1 MLYNLNNQ
9 TINIQISKKDLFKI
23 SDGSQQDSRTREGP
37 LNFQPET
44 ISTSIYFENAPIGIE
59 KSATVKMTTFRTIKM
74 KGGCSRP
81 IISKPNIVQ
90 LYIYLLFQ
98 ASREL
103 NTIYFK
109 QQFQL
114 LKVAKLKIDVFC
126 SDVFSDLGFLMFEN
140 LLDLK
145 IVLGFGFNLFHFNFS
160 LDLVIIVNCDCES

>member
-1 MLYNLNNQ
+1 MRQHLSTRIHCLFVSNKRQNPN
-9 TINIQISKKDLFKI
+9 TDLFKI

-90 LYIYLLFQ
+90 LYIYLLF
-98 ASREL
+98 
-103 NTIYFK
+103 
-109 QQFQL
+109 
-114 LKVAKLKIDVFC
+114 
-126 SDVFSDLGFLMFEN
+126 
-140 LLDLK
+140 
-145 IVLGFGFNLFHFNFS
+145 
-160 LDLVIIVNCDCES
+160 